1 VVQDADISLIVDPE
15 YAQLFFFLM
24 ASLLM
29 LSITVLFVLS
39 YLSRRQGD
47 VDPFY
52 KDAYLVFRALCRLSM
67 KPVSEL
73 CVQSIF
79 FFLSLNPFFDSK
91 LSLFC
96 VTELSLIRDHT
107 LCAAKF
113 SPFNCCSTFWSTLGP
128 SSVLVTCSLG
138 GSRST

>member
-79 FFLSLNPFFDSK
+79 SSFF
-91 LSLFC
+91 
-96 VTELSLIRDHT
+96 H
-107 LCAAKF
+107 
-113 SPFNCCSTFWSTLGP
+113 
-128 SSVLVTCSLG
+128 
-138 GSRST
+138 